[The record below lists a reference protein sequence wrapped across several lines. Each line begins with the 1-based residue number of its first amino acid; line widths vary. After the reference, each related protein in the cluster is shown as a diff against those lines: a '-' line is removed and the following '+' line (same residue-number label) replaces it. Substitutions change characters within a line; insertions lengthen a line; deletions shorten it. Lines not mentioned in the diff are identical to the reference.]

1 MQQAIE
7 KKLFVSYIIS
17 FELVAVNCLYYKE
30 NTCHTQSVCEQT
42 VLRFSIWLIETFPNQ
57 GFLWVLKKYLKTAV
71 AKIVAV
77 LGTL

>member
-42 VLRFSIWLIETFPNQ
+42 VLRFSI
-57 GFLWVLKKYLKTAV
+57 
-71 AKIVAV
+71 
-77 LGTL
+77 